1 MSELYNVIEKVF
13 VVEEKLRVAEEK
25 SMSASFVLFGEE
37 KRVRGSCFGE
47 LC

>member
-1 MSELYNVIEKVF
+1 MSELYNVIEKVL
-13 VVEEKLRVAEEK
+13 VIEEKLRVAEEK
-25 SMSASFVLFGEE
+25 SMSESFGLFGEK